1 MLCCLRLGIT
11 HEEGETLEMTLL
23 HYVNLFEGL
32 LSDIVIKAPV
42 VLSGL
47 NGPAMLGQIMT

>member
-11 HEEGETLEMTLL
+11 HEGETLEMTLL